1 MMDER
6 AAFLGFIR
14 EALDLPPTEPVE
26 TAPLLK
32 GGSDRRF
39 YRILCGQGKTYI
51 FMHYDPARTENNYY
65 AAIAGLLCEI
75 GVRVPAILG
84 CDPRRSFILMEDL
97 GERDLWSF
105 RDAAPEEK
113 GALYRAAISEI
124 LKLHGLDLEVFEA
137 KNVPVMP
144 GFDPALYEWEH
155 EYFRDKFLGGVC
167 GMDVQGGERRALKK
181 ELAGLIA
188 EMEGQGTCLIHRDF
202 QSQNIMV
209 RNDTVSIIDF
219 QGMRRGSP
227 FYDLGSL
234 LYDPYVNLDETF
246 RIELL
251 NFYHERAGTAESLEA
266 FASAFRKAS
275 VQRLM
280 QALGAYGFL
289 AKEKGKT
296 AFLKYIPQ
304 AVANLLDAARRAQC
318 MPVLTGIAERC
329 REIVSRLSAEEPR

>member
-1 MMDER
+1 
-6 AAFLGFIR
+6 
-14 EALDLPPTEPVE
+14 
-26 TAPLLK
+26 
-32 GGSDRRF
+32 
-39 YRILCGQGKTYI
+39 
-51 FMHYDPARTENNYY
+51 
-65 AAIAGLLCEI
+65 
-75 GVRVPAILG
+75 
-84 CDPRRSFILMEDL
+84 
-97 GERDLWSF
+97 
-105 RDAAPEEK
+105 
-113 GALYRAAISEI
+113 
-124 LKLHGLDLEVFEA
+124 
-137 KNVPVMP
+137 
-144 GFDPALYEWEH
+144 
-155 EYFRDKFLGGVC
+155 
-167 GMDVQGGERRALKK
+167 MDVQGGERRALKK